1 MPSDTLNMKVH
12 EGMQV
17 ISTDGV
23 SVGKVWRV
31 HSGIRK
37 PVSRYAHIASRI
49 HFLTHLRSDKS
60 KPTQAISLSL
70 GVLSPK

>member
-1 MPSDTLNMKVH
+1 MPSDTLTTNIH

-17 ISTDGV
+17 ISADGV

-31 HSGIRK
+31 HFRDTETCIEVR
-37 PVSRYAHIASRI
+37 PLASRM
-49 HFLTHLRSDKS
+49 HFLTHLRSKKS

-70 GVLSPK
+70 GVLLPR